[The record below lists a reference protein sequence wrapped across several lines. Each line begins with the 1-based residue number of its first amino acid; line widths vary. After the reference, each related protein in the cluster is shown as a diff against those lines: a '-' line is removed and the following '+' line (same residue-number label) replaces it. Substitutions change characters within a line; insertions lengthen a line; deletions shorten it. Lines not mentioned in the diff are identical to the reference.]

1 MHRLM
6 ENYRRACESRLR
18 LWVSPEVR
26 VIRSSVKCLE
36 VEFAS
41 HRLTL
46 TFNPASCEWML
57 ESKTETFESANFDR
71 LLKRLRQLMTDF
83 AR

>member
-1 MHRLM
+1 M

-26 VIRSSVKCLE
+26 VIRASVKCLN

-46 TFNPASCEWML
+46 TFRPVTCSWLL
-57 ESKTETFESANFDR
+57 ENQTERMESANFDR
-71 LLKRLRQLMTDF
+71 LLKRLRQLLTDF